1 MIRATSRR
9 APRVADESG
18 IALLIVLLVVT
29 LLTVTVMEFAYSVQL
44 DQHRVRNALHALQAN
59 LLARS
64 GINLAEGFLLVDEE
78 QNYDAYT
85 EEWWLLL
92 DQFCQEVPLDPTMRI
107 RCRVSD
113 ESGKININLT
123 RTRSVR
129 QGEQLATTKD
139 AFLRDALRRLF
150 ETYNIEVDIVDR
162 LAEYWLEEPP
172 VSPTD
177 DRLRPQQMPAFGSLE
192 DFAARF
198 KIPTAELARLRK
210 VLTAQPTGV
219 LPAININTASAEVLS
234 AVINDAAAVDEVLA
248 RQQEEEPFINA
259 GQIRE
264 ALGGIEDVGTIAS
277 LFTIRSSLF
286 QLQASALAN
295 VDPLTLEGGIGQTL
309 NVLVVRRR
317 DPKRQQPDSNLPGWT
332 SRALDWQKEAGARLM
347 QQTAEEDESRF
358 DRLEENDRED
368 RGINSLDR

>member
-1 MIRATSRR
+1 
-9 APRVADESG
+9 
-18 IALLIVLLVVT
+18 
-29 LLTVTVMEFAYSVQL
+29 LLTVTVMEFTYSVQL
-44 DQHRVRNALHALQAN
+44 DQHRVRNAVHALQAN

-78 QNYDAYT
+78 PNYDAYT

-129 QGEQLATTKD
+129 QGEQVATTKD

-150 ETYNIEVDIVDR
+150 ETYNIDVDIVDR

-172 VSPTD
+172 VSSTSATD

-198 KIPTAELARLRK
+198 QIPTEELTRLRR
-210 VLTAQPTGV
+210 VVTAQPTGV

-248 RQQEEEPFINA
+248 RQQEVEPFINA

-286 QLQASALAN
+286 QLQSSALAN

-309 NVLVVRRR
+309 SVLVVRRR
-317 DPKRQQPDSNLPGWT
+317 DARRRQPDSDLPGWT
-332 SRALDWQKEAGARLM
+332 SRALDWQKEGGARLM
-347 QQTAEEDESRF
+347 QQPAEDQESRF

-368 RGINSLDR
+368 RDIDFFDR